1 MSPRAAWRLE
11 SLGFTEVYDYSGGKA
26 NWGAFGLPL
35 EGTLGPRAGEHVRTD
50 VPTCS
55 LDDRLQEVRA
65 HVRSSGWD
73 TCLVVNEERVVLGRL
88 GRRALAGEDDVTV
101 EKAMSSGPSTVR
113 PNVTV
118 AAMLERMRRQNLSNV
133 VVTGL
138 DGVLLGLLRRE
149 DAERMLASAAD
160 LPPAAGGDT
169 VEP

>member
-11 SLGFTEVYDYSGGKA
+11 SLGFTDVYDYSGGKA

-35 EGTLGPRAGEHVRTD
+35 EGTIGPRAGEHARTD

-55 LDDRLQEVRA
+55 LEERLQEVRA
-65 HVRSSGWD
+65 RLRASEWD
-73 TCLVVNEERVVLGRL
+73 TCLVVNQNRVVLGRL
-88 GRRALAGEDDVTV
+88 GRRALAREEDVTV
-101 EKAMSSGPSTVR
+101 EEAMSSGPSTVR

-133 VVTGL
+133 VVTRL

-149 DAERMLASAAD
+149 DAELLASAAD
-160 LPPAAGGDT
+160 LPPAADRDT

>member
-35 EGTLGPRAGEHVRTD
+35 EGTIGPRAGERVRID

-65 HVRSSGWD
+65 HVRASGWD
-73 TCLVVNEERVVLGRL
+73 TCIVVNAERVVLGRL
-88 GRRALAGEDDVTV
+88 GRRALAREDDATV
-101 EKAMSSGPSTVR
+101 EHVMSSGPSTVR

-118 AAMLERMRRQNLSNV
+118 EAMLERMRRQNLSNV
-133 VVTGL
+133 VVTRL

-149 DAERMLASAAD
+149 DAERLLA
-160 LPPAAGGDT
+160 
-169 VEP
+169 E

>member
-11 SLGFTEVYDYSGGKA
+11 SLGCTEVYDYPGGKA

-35 EGTLGPRAGEHVRTD
+35 EGTIGPRAGDHVRTD

-65 HVRSSGWD
+65 HVRASEWD
-73 TCLVVNEERVVLGRL
+73 TCIVVNAGRVVLGRV
-88 GRRALAGEDDVTV
+88 GRRALARQDDLTV
-101 EKAMSSGPSTVR
+101 EEAMSSGPSTVR

-118 AAMLERMRRQNLSNV
+118 EAMLERMRAQNLSNV
-133 VVTGL
+133 VVTRL

-149 DAERMLASAAD
+149 DAERLLAGSAV
-160 LPPAAGGDT
+160 LPPAAAGDT
-169 VEP
+169 VEA